1 MPGFIPGIHV
11 FFYRVDGRD
20 KPGHD
25 VERWEKRDKGT
36 RMTRVI
42 GWDLG
47 GANIKLAS
55 IEDGR
60 IASLAQIPCPIIPER
75 RKFDA
80 AVEAALPLIAPPAS
94 HAVTMTGE
102 LSDVFGDRAQGVAY
116 LVDLMVRTAGA
127 QPLSIYAGGAGF
139 LAPHDAKRLMLD
151 VASANWHATASLVAR
166 HHADGL
172 LVDVGTTTTDL
183 IPIKAGKVAARGA
196 TDAERLTEGEL
207 LYTGVVR
214 TPVMAAAH
222 SAPFRGRVQRIAAEC
237 FATMADVWRLAGDL
251 PDDADPYPAADQRGK
266 TKEES
271 AARLARMLGRDA
283 SDAELAEWIA
293 LARYFA
299 ECQLAEIEHTAR
311 SLAERDALP
320 PSALVIGTGCG
331 RFIARR
337 LADRLAR
344 PYFDFGDLIDAA
356 PETREMAARCAPA
369 VAVALL
375 AGKRE

>member
-1 MPGFIPGIHV
+1 MN
-11 FFYRVDGRD
+11 
-20 KPGHD
+20 
-25 VERWEKRDKGT
+25 
-36 RMTRVI
+36 RVI

-47 GANIKLAS
+47 GANVKLAS

-60 IASLAQIPCPIIPER
+60 VASVAQIPCPIIPER

-80 AVEAALPLIAPPAS
+80 AIEAALPLIALPTS
-94 HAVTMTGE
+94 HVATMTGE
-102 LSDVFGDRAQGVAY
+102 LSDVFSDRAEGVAY
-116 LVDLMVRTAGA
+116 LVDLMVRTVGA
-127 QPLSIYAGGAGF
+127 QPLSIYAGEAGF
-139 LAPHDAKRLMLD
+139 LAPENAKRHTLE
-151 VASANWHATASLVAR
+151 VASANWLAAASLVAR
-166 HHADGL
+166 HHTDGL
-172 LVDVGTTTTDL
+172 LVDAGTTTTDL

-214 TPVMAAAH
+214 TPVMAVAH
-222 SAPFRGRVQRIAAEC
+222 SAPFRGRVQRIAAER

-266 TKEES
+266 SQAES
-271 AARLARMLGRDA
+271 AGRLARMLGRDA
-283 SDAELAEWIA
+283 SDAGLAEWIG

-299 ECQLAEIEHTAR
+299 DCQLAEIEHAAR
-311 SLAERDALP
+311 NLAERDA
-320 PSALVIGTGCG
+320 PSPDAPVIGAGCG

-337 LADRLAR
+337 LAERLGR
-344 PYFDFGDLIDAA
+344 PYCDFGDFIDAP

-375 AGKRE
+375 AGKGE